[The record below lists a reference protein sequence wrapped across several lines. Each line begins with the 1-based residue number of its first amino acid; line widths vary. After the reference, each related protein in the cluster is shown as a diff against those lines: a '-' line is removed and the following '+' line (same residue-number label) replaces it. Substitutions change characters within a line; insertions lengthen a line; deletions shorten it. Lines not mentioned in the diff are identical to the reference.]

1 MRGIYFMKHTRY
13 FLFLIIFLGAQIAFA
28 QAPNANTPP
37 ANNRPVNRTSYR
49 NIADYMPPGGCD
61 NTGATL
67 GREVGTIERGTRLLG
82 ITYDNDFKV
91 GCGVFVYG
99 AGPAST
105 LLPPSQGSKPSPN
118 VIGAPGTTTVHYK
131 VAAIDANYG
140 TSAAGP
146 AITITNAPAVRTP
159 INYVGIYWSGV
170 ANAVGYLVYSDASGS
185 YAPLGYSFDCSEF
198 KAGGTCAII
207 DKGPETNTWTGF
219 NGFWPTT
226 PPATVTNQALITTIN
241 AKIPAGPKA
250 FNLTLAAPATNTATN
265 TFVFPDNSMFIAS
278 ALAAAASDGS
288 PYTSHKGTVYIPQ
301 GLWFMS
307 TIPFPAAN
315 ISGVKIIQNG
325 AIELFGLPVEGTLG
339 SSGVSGKIS
348 ITGEGGTYAQADW
361 TLSCSQI
368 IGFQT
373 LGALFV
379 AYGSGSGID
388 LSHICLGTSQTGII
402 QDSQGDVTTQDVSF
416 YGLGSGPLLQV
427 DNNAFFS
434 LFDRTN
440 WNDGP
445 NDKNNNIPA
454 IWFLGL
460 TSPAHT
466 SVFDFRD
473 NSFISH
479 TIRVDIAYP
488 GPGGPTGYIVFDGLT
503 TIEGNRDPGFINL
516 ATCNSI
522 SEVTFDNVMT
532 GDAMSPSQSLVYS
545 TSTCGAMPGNIIF
558 VHGQTN
564 GFSALSAASVNS
576 GNPGLCRDWTYE
588 NPNEGGGG
596 NLSIGYWGS
605 LFGSY
610 SGCDIGIT
618 ETGYDV
624 QTTEV
629 LVSGGNDP
637 SFGPAGEQI
646 IGHVFRRPFANVN
659 TGGSGSLSAGTY
671 YFKVTAVDVAGRESA
686 PSLEIS
692 KKVENGSA
700 LAISAST
707 GIYFPASCNFYF
719 GTSPGKETNFLNST
733 TVTDGTCK
741 TTLSSAT
748 QSGVMPDRPG
758 TPRPVGNAMRS
769 WLTEENNANSC
780 LFCGFS
786 GGLGKG
792 FLGFN
797 LSAAQYDAPP
807 SGVQFPFNGG
817 VHSYKFYSATETA
830 RPAGI
835 SNVDELYADS
845 SAHQWKKIENNG
857 TAFNV
862 AGTLAATT
870 GNIGGSALA
879 TGKCASGTVAVAGA
893 ATNMTVSVSPNT
905 YAGDGFIPWG
915 YVSANGTVTVKVCA
929 QAAGTPGSSTYNVRV
944 IQ

>member
-1 MRGIYFMKHTRY
+1 MKPPR
-13 FLFLIIFLGAQIAFA
+13 FFSIFLIFFGACNVFA
-28 QAPNANTPP
+28 QAPSTNVPQPSNIRP
-37 ANNRPVNRTSYR
+37 NNRTFYR
-49 NIADYMPPGGCD
+49 NITDYMPAGGCD
-61 NTGATL
+61 NSKATL
-67 GREVGTIERGTRLLG
+67 LREVGTIERGTRSLG
-82 ITYDNDFKV
+82 ITYDNDLKV

-105 LLPPSQGSKPSPN
+105 LSAPAQGSAPDPN

-146 AITITNAPAVRTP
+146 AIAITKAPAVRTP
-159 INYVGIYWSGV
+159 LNYVGIYWSGV
-170 ANAVGYLVYSDASGS
+170 ANAIGYLVYSDASGI
-185 YAPLGYSFDCSEF
+185 YAPLGYSFDCDGF
-198 KAGGTCAII
+198 KTGNTCGII
-207 DKGPETNTWTGF
+207 DKGPEKYTWTGF

-226 PPATVTNQALITTIN
+226 PPATVTNQALITTIT
-241 AKIPAGPKA
+241 AKSPTGARS
-250 FNLTLAAPATNTATN
+250 FNLTLAAPAANSAIN

-278 ALAAAASDGS
+278 ALAAAASDGD
-288 PYTSHKGTVYIPQ
+288 PQDNHKGAVYVPQ
-301 GLWFMS
+301 GLWYMS
-307 TIPFPAAN
+307 TIPFPTAN
-315 ISGVKIIQNG
+315 IAGVKIIQNG
-325 AIELFGLPVEGTLG
+325 AIELFGLPVEGTLAT
-339 SSGVSGKIS
+339 SGTSGKIS
-348 ITGEGGTYAQADW
+348 LSGEGGTYHQSNW

-368 IGFQT
+368 IGYQT

-379 AYGSGSGID
+379 TYGPGSGID
-388 LSHICLGTSQTGII
+388 LSHLCLSSSQTGII
-402 QDSQGDVTTQDVSF
+402 QDSQGDVTTEDVTF
-416 YGLGSGPLLQV
+416 HGWTGSGPMLQV

-440 WNDGP
+440 WNDGA
-445 NDKNNNIPA
+445 NNTNNNIPA

-460 TSPAHT
+460 TNPAHT

-473 NSFISH
+473 NSFVSH
-479 TIRVDIAYP
+479 TIRVDIPYP
-488 GPGGPTGYIVFDGLT
+488 TQGGPTGYFVFDGLT
-503 TIEGNRDPGFINL
+503 AIEDNHDLGFINL
-516 ATCNSI
+516 ATCNTI
-522 SEVTFDNVMT
+522 SNVTFDNVET
-532 GDAMSPSQSLVYS
+532 GDAMAPSQSLVYS
-545 TSTCGAMPGNIIF
+545 TSPCGAMPGNIIF
-558 VHGQTN
+558 VHGQTV
-564 GFSALSAASVNS
+564 GFSSLSASSINS

-605 LFGSY
+605 IFGSY

-637 SFGPAGEQI
+637 YFGPAGEQI
-646 IGHVFRRPFANVN
+646 IGHVFRRPIATANAS
-659 TGGSGSLSAGTY
+659 GSGSLAAGTY
-671 YFKVTAVDVAGRESA
+671 YIKVTAVDVAGRESA
-686 PSLEIS
+686 PSIEIS
-692 KKVENGSA
+692 KKVESGST
-700 LAISAST
+700 LAISATT

-719 GTSPGKETNFLNST
+719 GISPGKEQTYLNST
-733 TVTDGTCK
+733 AVTDGTCRA
-741 TTLSSAT
+741 TLSSAT
-748 QSGVMPDRPG
+748 QSGVMPNRSG
-758 TPRPVGNAMRS
+758 TPRAVGNAMRS

-835 SNVDELYADS
+835 ANVDELYADS
-845 SAHQWKKIENNG
+845 AAHQWKKIENNG
-857 TAFNV
+857 AAFDV
-862 AGTLAATT
+862 AGTLAAAT
-870 GNIGGSALA
+870 GKIGGSELA
-879 TGKCASGTVAVAGA
+879 AGKCASGTVAVAGA
-893 ATNMTVSVSPNT
+893 TTNMTVSVSPTT

-929 QAAGTPGSSTYNVRV
+929 QVGGTPTSSTYNVRV

>member
-1 MRGIYFMKHTRY
+1 MKTLRVLM
-13 FLFLIIFLGAQIAFA
+13 FVLIVLGANAGFA
-28 QAPNANTPP
+28 QAPGADAP
-37 ANNRPVNRTSYR
+37 ATNNNRATSRGFYR
-49 NIADYMPPGGCD
+49 NITDYMPPAGCD
-61 NTGATL
+61 NSGANL
-67 GREVGTIERGTRLLG
+67 GREIGAIERGTKSLA
-82 ITYDNDFKV
+82 ITFDNDFKV

-105 LLPPSQGSKPSPN
+105 LAAPAQGAAPNPN
-118 VIGAPGTTTVHYK
+118 VIGTPGTATVHYK
-131 VAAIDANYG
+131 IASIDEHYG

-146 AITITNAPAVRTP
+146 AITVTKAPAVRTP
-159 INYVGIYWSGV
+159 INYVGIYWAGV
-170 ANAVGYLVYSDASGS
+170 AHAIGYLVYSDASGS
-185 YAPLGYSFDCSEF
+185 YAPLGYSFDCNGFS
-198 KAGGTCAII
+198 AGNTCGII

-219 NGFWPTT
+219 NGFWPIT
-226 PPATVTNQALITTIN
+226 PPEAPTNQALITTIA
-241 AKIPAGPKA
+241 AKTLTGPKS
-250 FNLTLAAPATNTATN
+250 FNLTLAAPATNSARD
-265 TFVFPDNSMFIAS
+265 TFVFPDNSMFVAA
-278 ALAAAASDGS
+278 ALAAATADGG
-288 PYTSHKGTVYIPQ
+288 PQGNHMGTVYIPQ

-307 TIPFPAAN
+307 TIPFPAGN
-315 ISGVKIIQNG
+315 IAGVKIIQNG
-325 AIELFGLPVEGTLG
+325 AIELFGLPIEGNLG
-339 SSGVSGKIS
+339 ASGATGKIS
-348 ITGEGGTYAQADW
+348 ISGEGGTYAQADW

-379 AYGSGSGID
+379 ASGSGSGID
-388 LSHICLGTSQTGII
+388 LSHICLSTAQTGII

-416 YGLGSGPLLQV
+416 YGIGSGPLLQV

-445 NDKNNNIPA
+445 NNKNNNIPA

-473 NSFISH
+473 NSFVSH
-479 TIRVDIAYP
+479 TIRVDIPYP
-488 GPGGPTGYIVFDGLT
+488 APSGPTGYLVFDGLT
-503 TIEGNRDPGFINL
+503 TIEDNHDLGFINL

-522 SEVTFDNVMT
+522 SFVTFDNVVT
-532 GDAMSPSQSLVYS
+532 GDAMAPSQALVYS
-545 TSTCGAMPGNIIF
+545 SSTCGALPGNIIF
-558 VHGQTN
+558 AHGQTS
-564 GFSALSAASVNS
+564 GFSALSASSINA

-588 NPNEGGGG
+588 SPNEGGGG

-618 ETGYDV
+618 QTGYDV
-624 QTTEV
+624 QTTEL

-637 SFGPAGEQI
+637 SFGPAGEQM
-646 IGHVFRRPFANVN
+646 IGHVFRRPFATVDVRN
-659 TGGSGSLSAGTY
+659 GGSLTAGTY
-671 YFKVTAVDVAGRESA
+671 YIKVTVVDVAGRESA
-686 PSLEIS
+686 PSIEIS
-692 KKVENGSA
+692 KKVENGNT
-700 LAISAST
+700 LAISATT

-719 GTSPGKETNFLNST
+719 GTSPGKEEKYLNST
-733 TVTDGTCK
+733 VVTDGTCRA
-741 TTLSSAT
+741 TLSSGT
-748 QSGVMPDRPG
+748 QAGVMPDRPG

-769 WLTEENNANSC
+769 WLTAENNADSC
-780 LFCGFS
+780 LFCGLA

-807 SGVQFPFNGG
+807 AGVQFPFNGG
-817 VHSYKFYSATETA
+817 VHSYKFYSAAETT
-830 RPAGI
+830 RPSGI

-870 GNIGGSALA
+870 EKIGGTALA
-879 TGKCASGTVAVAGA
+879 AGKCASGTVSVAGA
-893 ATNMTVSVSPNT
+893 ATNMTVSVSPTT
-905 YAGDGFIPWG
+905 YAGDGFVPWG

-929 QAAGTPGSSTYNVRV
+929 QIAGTPGTSSYNVRV